1 MPLQLFKCNLI
12 MLWGHVRVRIFNQLM
27 RDEPTKFLDI
37 KIEYTRRAVV
47 RLVYMFKCLAYDWMV
62 KDE

>member
-1 MPLQLFKCNLI
+1 MPLHLFKCNLI

>member
-47 RLVYMFKCLAYDWMV
+47 RLVYMFKCLAYD
-62 KDE
+62 